1 MKKLTAFRLAW
12 TAIVVAA
19 TSLPYLLNWFAT
31 PAGYYY
37 TWIIPPYPEDSF
49 GYMAWAQQAAH
60 GAWLFTI
67 KYTAL
72 PHKAFLFHPFFLF
85 SGWMSALFSGNI
97 GVVFLVMK
105 AIGVVLFFVAFYAY
119 VDFLGLDPI
128 QSTAA
133 SVLVGVSSG
142 LGGILAFSGLVSR
155 SLAPADLWLVEMST
169 YWSLLWNPLFPFSL
183 TLMLLSIYWLDRGT
197 REARSSDL
205 WLAGLATGVMALI
218 HPYSLPLLFAFAIV
232 VTVIRR
238 RANAFGYLCRYF
250 ALALPFVTY
259 VTVVSQINP
268 LVARHSALGEM
279 KSPSLVAYV
288 LGFGLPLFFCLA
300 ALIAKWTPLFKRYY
314 QVLLWFFLSVVFAYL
329 PFWFQR
335 KLVFGAHVPLCILGG
350 IAFAMLLGWCSRS
363 TTRRWVVIIAA
374 VIGLPLLVATPI
386 YLFASQAKIARA
398 NADGAYYLSNEK
410 MEGLRFLSTHS
421 DPNDV
426 VFATIATSRLIP
438 AFAGNTVVWGHW
450 AMSIDLKERR
460 AWLGDLFKTGSNWD
474 DEDRSREFWGTG
486 IQYIFAD
493 GEIKLALETYPFMW
507 RVILK
512 EAEKVFEN
520 DSVVIY
526 RRRKAS

>member
-31 PAGYYY
+31 PAGYHY

-72 PHKAFLFHPFFLF
+72 PHEAFLFHPFFLF

-142 LGGILAFSGLVSR
+142 LGGILAFLGLVSR
-155 SLAPADLWLVEMST
+155 SLAPDVWLPDMST
-169 YWSLLWNPLFPFSL
+169 YWSLLWNALFPFSL

-218 HPYSLPLLFAFAIV
+218 HPYSLPLLFALAVV

-314 QVLLWFFLSVVFAYL
+314 QLVLWFFLSVVFAYL

-335 KLVFGAHVPLCILGG
+335 KLVFGAHVPLCILDG

-363 TTRRWVVIIAA
+363 TTRTWVVIIAA

-386 YLFASQAKIARA
+386 YLFDSQRKKARA

-410 MEGLRFLSTHS
+410 IEGLRFLNTHS

-460 AWLGDLFKTGSNWD
+460 AWLGDLLKTRSNWD
-474 DEDRSREFWGTG
+474 DENRSREFWGTG

-493 GEIKLALETYPFMW
+493 GEIKQALETYPFMW

>member
-1 MKKLTAFRLAW
+1 
-12 TAIVVAA
+12 
-19 TSLPYLLNWFAT
+19 
-31 PAGYYY
+31 
-37 TWIIPPYPEDSF
+37 
-49 GYMAWAQQAAH
+49 
-60 GAWLFTI
+60 
-67 KYTAL
+67 
-72 PHKAFLFHPFFLF
+72 
-85 SGWMSALFSGNI
+85 
-97 GVVFLVMK
+97 
-105 AIGVVLFFVAFYAY
+105 
-119 VDFLGLDPI
+119 
-128 QSTAA
+128 
-133 SVLVGVSSG
+133 
-142 LGGILAFSGLVSR
+142 
-155 SLAPADLWLVEMST
+155 
-169 YWSLLWNPLFPFSL
+169 
-183 TLMLLSIYWLDRGT
+183 
-197 REARSSDL
+197 
-205 WLAGLATGVMALI
+205 
-218 HPYSLPLLFAFAIV
+218 
-232 VTVIRR
+232 
-238 RANAFGYLCRYF
+238 
-250 ALALPFVTY
+250 
-259 VTVVSQINP
+259 
-268 LVARHSALGEM
+268 VARHSALGEM
-279 KSPSLVAYV
+279 KSPSLVVYL

-300 ALIAKWTPLFKRYY
+300 ALMAKWTPLFKRYY